1 MEHKL
6 CINSYSGRIF
16 DPTAAALSDLCIE
29 DIAHALSLLCR
40 ANGHIHFF
48 YSVAQHSLACA
59 REAAARGW
67 SRRVQLLCLLHDASE
82 AYLGDLTRP
91 LKRHLPAFYE
101 IEERLQAQILA
112 ALGVAAPT
120 EAERALVSQIDD
132 AMLYWEFRLLHPMGI
147 DVPPG
152 ELVLPLHPAQLPCK
166 QVEDDYLAAF
176 AALRKEA

>member
-40 ANGHIHFF
+40 PTDTFIF
-48 YSVAQHSLACA
+48 STPWPSTACLRA
-59 REAAARGW
+59 GSGGKGW

-120 EAERALVSQIDD
+120 EAERAWYRKSTTPCSTGSSGCCTPW
-132 AMLYWEFRLLHPMGI
+132 ASTCRRGSWCSRCT
-147 DVPPG
+147 
-152 ELVLPLHPAQLPCK
+152 PAQLPCK